1 MVAAR
6 ATPTDH
12 EWNRARRA
20 PTVYACD
27 RYRWLRPADPQHIG
41 LLHPDAPQLIHIT
54 DQSNGE
60 TRTRSPRIDEAQA
73 ILDIQYPIDDIH
85 PLDRQQRTT
94 IRFYFHPYNKQL
106 TLHPSRHDHELHV
119 VKTKQ
124 NLGDRHWWACPTC
137 GQRKKHLYYF
147 IAGHA
152 NHTTAPAH
160 VLGCRTCLGLTYAS
174 RSQHRCPD
182 HDQHQAR
189 NGNLN
194 AAMRTIA
201 RIDKK
206 TRGDL
211 ATLEAIRKRL
221 HRDARAL
228 GVQLPTDSR
237 LAPPARRRR

>member
-1 MVAAR
+1 MAPRQTRTHHLRLRPLPLAQTRRPPKHRRAR
-6 ATPTDH
+6 LRHAPAHPRHARPQRRPT
-12 EWNRARRA
+12 NRA
-20 PTVYACD
+20 
-27 RYRWLRPADPQHIG
+27 
-41 LLHPDAPQLIHIT
+41 
-54 DQSNGE
+54 
-60 TRTRSPRIDEAQA
+60 PRIDEAQA

-94 IRFYFHPYNKQL
+94 IRFYFHPHKKQL